1 MKQPAVQASYCDEFL
16 LQACSCLSAQPCL
29 IKSESWMVEVGVGGK
44 GPARGPITHPLL
56 QQISYSAH
64 PSTAVKF
71 RDGSCNSH

>member
-29 IKSESWMVEVGVGGK
+29 IKSESWMVGVGVGGQQEDLS
-44 GPARGPITHPLL
+44 LL